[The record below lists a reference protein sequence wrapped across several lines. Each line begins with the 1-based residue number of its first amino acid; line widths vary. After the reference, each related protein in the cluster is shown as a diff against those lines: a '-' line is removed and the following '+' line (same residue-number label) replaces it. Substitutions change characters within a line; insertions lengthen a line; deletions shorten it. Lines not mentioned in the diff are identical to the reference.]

1 VAWRTYAGATSG
13 TLSAGATTDWADFET
28 AVTVSSAGPYFQM
41 AALDAASHELGRS
54 DVVKAA

>member
-1 VAWRTYAGATSG
+1 V
-13 TLSAGATTDWADFET
+13 L